1 MSEVVTKAVQKL
13 GEKIESFDSVAKFVI
28 TGEGAI
34 MIDEDGVRAGDED
47 AEVTLTASRETFEGI
62 LNGDVNPATA
72 FMMGKLKIDGSMGVA
87 MQLGQKLSAA
97 PACNRHPSI
106 SCRTIGRSL
115 PAPSGRR
122 RAMGSACAWRIG
134 PRMRHAAAYCCS
146 PGGPNISR
154 NTPLSPIA

>member
-13 GEKIESFDSVAKFVI
+13 GEKIDSFDSVAKFVI

-34 MIDEDGVRAGDED
+34 MIDEAGVRAGDED

-87 MQLGQKLSAA
+87 MQLGQKLS
-97 PACNRHPSI
+97 
-106 SCRTIGRSL
+106 
-115 PAPSGRR
+115 
-122 RAMGSACAWRIG
+122 
-134 PRMRHAAAYCCS
+134 
-146 PGGPNISR
+146 
-154 NTPLSPIA
+154 